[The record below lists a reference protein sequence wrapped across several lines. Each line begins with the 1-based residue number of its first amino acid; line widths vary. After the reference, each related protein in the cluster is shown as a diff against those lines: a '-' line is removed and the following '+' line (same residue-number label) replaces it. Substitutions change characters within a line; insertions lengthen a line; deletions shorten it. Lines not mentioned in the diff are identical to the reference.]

1 MSLALD
7 GESRGTMPDL
17 PMESLPMRH
26 WLRSGAGQVA
36 LFVPKHFVWW
46 LRVNAVMQG
55 DVCLHSQTQM
65 AVLVLLGAERPQA
78 YQSSNEV
85 PIWCASK

>member
-7 GESRGTMPDL
+7 GESWGTMPDL
-17 PMESLPMRH
+17 PVESLPMRH

-46 LRVNAVMQG
+46 LRVNVVMQG

-65 AVLVLLGAERPQA
+65 ALGAERPQA
-78 YQSSNEV
+78 YQSFNEV

>member
-17 PMESLPMRH
+17 PVESLPMRH

-55 DVCLHSQTQM
+55 DVISRRLAALRLWVM
-65 AVLVLLGAERPQA
+65 PKAA
-78 YQSSNEV
+78 NF
-85 PIWCASK
+85 